1 MFINLIKL
9 NNDQFLL
16 AFLKEAPEW
25 SGWSFPFMRDTG
37 ELLHATL
44 YCSDV
49 LAFARRF
56 LELSGMGARRQEPR
70 SLQQLQ
76 RLGDEEEMSLEHRN
90 QNFLKGT
97 FFNAFHAVREG
108 QIAAGVSYAVV
119 NNAVTRNEEL
129 ALVYNLEPGN
139 EQFLNDGRESD
150 TNMSVWVSN
159 HGFFYVLRSV
169 HAQPEVCHARVDHE
183 GEWESA
189 ASFVSGY

>member
-1 MFINLIKL
+1 MVGLGL
-9 NNDQFLL
+9 
-16 AFLKEAPEW
+16 
-25 SGWSFPFMRDTG
+25 S
-37 ELLHATL
+37 L
-44 YCSDV
+44 YAGHRG
-49 LAFARRF
+49 AFARHF
-56 LELSGMGARRQEPR
+56 V
-70 SLQQLQ
+70 LQ
-76 RLGDEEEMSLEHRN
+76 RCAGIRTEVPGAQRHGGSPPGTSLPTAASTAGGRGGDELGARN

-150 TNMSVWVSN
+150 TNMSVN

-169 HAQPEVCHARVDHE
+169 HAQPEVCHARVGHE

-189 ASFVSGY
+189 ASFVSGF